1 LAVTAKAT
9 VKQAVVARA
18 MPLGLDFHTLRD
30 KRTDGGKLW
39 WGERKMASLE
49 QYRVLCSLRQS
60 AAVSVRARPVQDKVL
75 APFRIAEE
83 PIREGFFHSHGIP
96 TRRAVFKALNESGLV
111 ELVFGKRRRDMWA
124 EMARHAFVVSP
135 VGHGLDAHR
144 TWEAVS
150 LGCIVLVE
158 SSPLDSLYTDNE
170 LPVAIMPDLA
180 AWEALNSSKLAE
192 LLEKFAPWTEPEHLV
207 PRLDT
212 DFWFKPPDPHALRH

>member
-1 LAVTAKAT
+1 
-9 VKQAVVARA
+9 
-18 MPLGLDFHTLRD
+18 
-30 KRTDGGKLW
+30 
-39 WGERKMASLE
+39 
-49 QYRVLCSLRQS
+49 
-60 AAVSVRARPVQDKVL
+60 
-75 APFRIAEE
+75 
-83 PIREGFFHSHGIP
+83 
-96 TRRAVFKALNESGLV
+96 
-111 ELVFGKRRRDMWA
+111 
-124 EMARHAFVVSP
+124 VSP